1 MVFLNASIFAD
12 ILHFLNLF
20 LGDSEH
26 VLEVVD
32 VDVDEAVDEEDCWA
46 FVVIGDEGIGGHHYE
61 QGYYEYYGEYHEDV
75 ASP

>member
-20 LGDSEH
+20 LGDGEH

-32 VDVDEAVDEEDCWA
+32 VDVDEAVDEE
-46 FVVIGDEGIGGHHYE
+46 
-61 QGYYEYYGEYHEDV
+61 YG
-75 ASP
+75 